1 MKVRE
6 NRLDT
11 AGNQQGVPNGGVING
26 VVVEIMY
33 NKEDMEPPD
42 ETGRA
47 ALIDEIRTEPFVV
60 WYVSIKI

>member
-47 ALIDEIRTEPFVV
+47 ALIDLRCGMGRL
-60 WYVSIKI
+60 KI